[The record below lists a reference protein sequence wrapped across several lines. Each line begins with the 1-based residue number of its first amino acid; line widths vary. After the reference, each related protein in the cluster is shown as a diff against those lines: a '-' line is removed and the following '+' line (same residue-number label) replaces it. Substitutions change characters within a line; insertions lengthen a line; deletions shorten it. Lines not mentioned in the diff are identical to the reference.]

1 MVKSFLIEIFF
12 SIFKDKTLIIFLH
25 LDESNHYSN
34 KASIQYYPNNPSLSN
49 TNVSVQNTNAI
60 HYYSANSN
68 ALPGLNRPIT
78 LDLKNAF
85 NNQKQNEITSQVS
98 LSTNEDDDIDLI
110 DTSVDAA
117 NLKPNSTGGN
127 ASAGNSYRS
136 SSIKTQLANSR
147 NKPFINTIVSNA
159 NSKELNANQLISS
172 SLSLSSSI
180 ASSSLPSSLSPTAT
194 SPRAIPPQH
203 QATAAMQTSQQQLG
217 AHTTSNNLHLIH
229 QHSLTTGSSGKQR
242 SSSPSPS
249 RINCLTSSSN
259 QQNA

>member
-1 MVKSFLIEIFF
+1 M
-12 SIFKDKTLIIFLH
+12 
-25 LDESNHYSN
+25 
-34 KASIQYYPNNPSLSN
+34 
-49 TNVSVQNTNAI
+49 SVQNTNANL
-60 HYYSANSN
+60 YYSANSN

-110 DTSVDAA
+110 DTSADAG
-117 NLKPNSTGGN
+117 NLKPNSTVGN
-127 ASAGNSYRS
+127 ASVGNSYRS

-203 QATAAMQTSQQQLG
+203 QATAAMQASQLG

-249 RINCLTSSSN
+249 RINFLTSSSN